1 LQASLLRK
9 SAQREY
15 DERVMIAIGA
25 TRVALPGRISFEAI
39 AHYVYAGATTQDFA
53 APWPSPGTGFAHIT
67 AEQRKLNISPWH
79 LTSNRTGGLS
89 DAWATSLGTHGGRT

>member
-1 LQASLLRK
+1 VDNCTLTRALQASLLRK

-39 AHYVYAGATTQDFA
+39 AHYVYAGATT
-53 APWPSPGTGFAHIT
+53 
-67 AEQRKLNISPWH
+67 LH
-79 LTSNRTGGLS
+79 LVRGGV
-89 DAWATSLGTHGGRT
+89 